1 MDQKELDKMERL
13 KVARRSLG
21 TSLFLVAQVART
33 LRELV
38 PDLEISTLYRKL
50 NLGEEVSPEEEA
62 LAKQEGAI
70 QIKLQ
75 KILCQLGSGHAGE
88 RLKALIVECE
98 ALREEIRAA
107 GIRAIG
113 YGEENHGIQEVQN
126 GKGPEAHHQ
135 AEKARGGIA

>member
-1 MDQKELDKMERL
+1 MDQKERDKTERL

-33 LRELV
+33 LRELA

-50 NLGEEVSPEEEA
+50 NLGEEVSPEEQA
-62 LAKQEGAI
+62 LANQESAVLT
-70 QIKLQ
+70 KLQ
-75 KILCQLGSGHAGE
+75 EILRQLGSSSRIGE

-126 GKGPEAHHQ
+126 GKGSEAHY
-135 AEKARGGIA
+135 